1 MDGSYF
7 GLNLLTDKYILKRV
21 HFETRNRAIR
31 FIRNNLLLL
40 VRHADYLFMEYLYEA
55 PLLMISALKMCRLS
69 NRRIVAVSHTAL
81 KAPRNIFLRFIYR
94 MVYSSI
100 DTIMFFS
107 PKNLE
112 ESVTSGMVAPQKA
125 RLLGWGRNLDY
136 IDSHFVV
143 SDNSFFISTGREN
156 RDVKILIDAFSKTN
170 ASLEIYVNKRNYN
183 TGNNYSYLEEYVGK
197 YPNIKI
203 VFMEDTELT
212 YEDLCQRTAEAR
224 CVVVPLIDKRVNYC
238 VGLTSVV
245 EAMALGKP
253 IISSPNPYSPIDL
266 EKEEIGFYASTV
278 DEWMDAIT
286 RCTETKAH
294 EMGCRA
300 RKLAGETYNI
310 HTATTLLD
318 HIFSSE

>member
-1 MDGSYF
+1 MGCGRPRTADELKPDTPLFFVVIVVIILPVRFGVFGGLANQVMKKKSILLAGYGPLDGSYF
-7 GLNLLTDKYILKRV
+7 GLNLLTEKYILKRV

-112 ESVTSGMVAPQKA
+112 ESVTSRMVAPQKA

-143 SDNSFFISTGREN
+143 SDNSFFISTG
-156 RDVKILIDAFSKTN
+156 
-170 ASLEIYVNKRNYN
+170 
-183 TGNNYSYLEEYVGK
+183 
-197 YPNIKI
+197 
-203 VFMEDTELT
+203 
-212 YEDLCQRTAEAR
+212 
-224 CVVVPLIDKRVNYC
+224 
-238 VGLTSVV
+238 
-245 EAMALGKP
+245 
-253 IISSPNPYSPIDL
+253 
-266 EKEEIGFYASTV
+266 
-278 DEWMDAIT
+278 
-286 RCTETKAH
+286 
-294 EMGCRA
+294 
-300 RKLAGETYNI
+300 
-310 HTATTLLD
+310 
-318 HIFSSE
+318 

>member
-1 MDGSYF
+1 MQ
-7 GLNLLTDKYILKRV
+7 LAIQHLKL
-21 HFETRNRAIR
+21 HGIFSCDLFTEW
-31 FIRNNLLLL
+31 FIR
-40 VRHADYLFMEYLYEA
+40 
-55 PLLMISALKMCRLS
+55 LS
-69 NRRIVAVSHTAL
+69 IPSC
-81 KAPRNIFLRFIYR
+81 
-94 MVYSSI
+94 
-100 DTIMFFS
+100 FS
-107 PKNLE
+107 PQRIWRRASPLE
-112 ESVTSGMVAPQKA
+112 W
-125 RLLGWGRNLDY
+125 LLHRKHVCWDGNLDY